1 MPYRS
6 KRKQR
11 AYFNNYYVQNSQNI
25 KARGRSL
32 YQSDPDKIKAVAR
45 TSYHAD
51 PDKKKAAVT
60 ASYVADPDK
69 KKAAVRALYVADPD
83 KKKVA
88 SRALYMLNPLKK
100 NSADRAAYRDN
111 ADRRRAAAKACYDA
125 NPRLK
130 CEASKA
136 AYKTNPDEMKALFR
150 DYHASHRSAR
160 LRYFRKYH
168 SYTKLKRVTKARYSL
183 AQPNQLSIEKYFR
196 NVQVNILADHEVLL
210 KLKEEFKSLHASV
223 ADTLSRAE
231 LEKTVGRLSVKR
243 LVCKTLQIR
252 RKHAGFLVAT
262 LSLFHLKNAMILEK
276 AAILVVQSPSFMRQP
291 TCMLEIPQYLL
302 MRRGSV
308 LLLKKCLWG
317 LAVRMKKVKMLPPK
331 VTFLRLGAFQ
341 MRKFLIRDLPSLR
354 CGSAQTAANH

>member
-1 MPYRS
+1 M
-6 KRKQR
+6 
-11 AYFNNYYVQNSQNI
+11 
-25 KARGRSL
+25 
-32 YQSDPDKIKAVAR
+32 
-45 TSYHAD
+45 
-51 PDKKKAAVT
+51 

-88 SRALYMLNPLKK
+88 SIYRALYMLNPLKK
-100 NSADRAAYRDN
+100 NIADRAAYRDN

-136 AYKTNPDEMKALFR
+136 AYKTNPDETKALFR

-168 SYTKLKRVTKARYSL
+168 SYTKLKRVTRYSL

-196 NVQVNILADHEVLL
+196 NLQVNILADREVLL
-210 KLKEEFKSLHASV
+210 KLKEEFKSLHAGV

-243 LVCKTLQIR
+243 LVCKALQIR

-262 LSLFHLKNAMILEK
+262 IKLIKSISLKERNDFGKGYHTSSTEPFFYEAAYLHVRDPPIPVNEKGECVVAQEVPMGAGSKNEEGKDAASKSNLSQEKVSDKGPAQSDVGVLK
-276 AAILVVQSPSFMRQP
+276 
-291 TCMLEIPQYLL
+291 LL
-302 MRRGSV
+302 
-308 LLLKKCLWG
+308 
-317 LAVRMKKVKMLPPK
+317 
-331 VTFLRLGAFQ
+331 
-341 MRKFLIRDLPSLR
+341 
-354 CGSAQTAANH
+354 QTTK